1 MDGWMDMSFRLFS
14 FYNFKMREG
23 RKSKEGGMK
32 NDIKERKV
40 GHLVSNIC

>member
-23 RKSKEGGMK
+23 RMK